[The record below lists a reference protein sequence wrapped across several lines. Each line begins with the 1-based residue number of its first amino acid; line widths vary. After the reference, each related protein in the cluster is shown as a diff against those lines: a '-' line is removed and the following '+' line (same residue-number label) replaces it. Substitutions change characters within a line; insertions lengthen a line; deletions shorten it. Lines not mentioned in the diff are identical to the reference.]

1 MHRSFRS
8 AARFA
13 LPLALCVSAHGR
25 LAAQAPSADDHA
37 NRPRAVAVERT
48 TPIVLDGVLSE
59 PEWSAGTPATGFR
72 QQQPRE
78 GEPASQRT
86 EVRFA
91 YDAEALYVGARMWDS
106 LGARGVRTRLTRR
119 DEIEDGDQLR
129 IEWDTYHDHAGR
141 TVFILTPSGV
151 KGDEGQASPGADP
164 SWDPVWSYAARVDS
178 AGWTAEARI
187 PWSQLRFGH
196 DTVWGMQ
203 IWRFVERLNETS
215 IWSFRGLRESDGPPY
230 FGHLEGLR
238 VRHRPRGWELMP
250 YALAKAAYV
259 RPVQPGSPFER
270 PRDYG
275 VRVGAD
281 ARMLLGSSFTLSAT
295 VYPDFGQ
302 VEQDPAVVNL
312 SAFESYY
319 DEKRPFFVEGSGL
332 LFFGGFDCFS
342 CSNASGMNIYY
353 SRRIGR
359 APQGAVPDGY
369 GYAEV
374 PPNARL
380 LGAARLTGRT
390 RAGWQ
395 VATLDAVT
403 AREQARVMDVETG
416 ARGSIPVEPL
426 TNYWLGRVR
435 RTTHEGRITWGAM
448 ATSVMRGFGGADDPL
463 RAQLARHAEALGFDW
478 TLAAP
483 GNGYSLMGNFVLANV
498 AGDSLAIA
506 RLQRSSARY
515 FQRPD
520 RRTGGNGI
528 FSNAYDTSAEGLRGF
543 GGYLRASKDQG
554 AWRWEGMVNYRSPG
568 FEVNDMAFLTRA
580 DYVWMAANARRLWTV
595 PGRWYRSA
603 TWTTGAQQQLNWD
616 GDRIDLQVH
625 SYAEAEL
632 RNYWTVAFYARLRPV
647 VIDDRMTRGG
657 AAVFRSRS
665 WAVGP
670 KLWTDSRRAV
680 VFSLDPLF
688 SRFSDGSRVDRVYA
702 SVRVKPAAGA
712 EVSIGPNFTALND
725 MGQYVKQFADPSATA
740 FYGRR
745 AVFAELRQRTLSL
758 DTRLSW
764 TFTPALS
771 LELFAQPFVSA
782 GRYTRFQ
789 EYVRPRSRAR
799 ALFDTTQI
807 RVVARDVSGAATRYR
822 LDPDGDPATAD
833 FEFSNPDFRVRSLR
847 GNAVLRWEYHP
858 GSTLF
863 FVWQQARSEADGSGE
878 FDAQRDLGQ
887 VFRQRPDNVFVVKA
901 SYWLGR

>member
-1 MHRSFRS
+1 
-8 AARFA
+8 
-13 LPLALCVSAHGR
+13 
-25 LAAQAPSADDHA
+25 
-37 NRPRAVAVERT
+37 
-48 TPIVLDGVLSE
+48 
-59 PEWSAGTPATGFR
+59 
-72 QQQPRE
+72 
-78 GEPASQRT
+78 
-86 EVRFA
+86 
-91 YDAEALYVGARMWDS
+91 
-106 LGARGVRTRLTRR
+106 
-119 DEIEDGDQLR
+119 
-129 IEWDTYHDHAGR
+129 
-141 TVFILTPSGV
+141 
-151 KGDEGQASPGADP
+151 
-164 SWDPVWSYAARVDS
+164 
-178 AGWTAEARI
+178 
-187 PWSQLRFGH
+187 
-196 DTVWGMQ
+196 
-203 IWRFVERLNETS
+203 
-215 IWSFRGLRESDGPPY
+215 
-230 FGHLEGLR
+230 
-238 VRHRPRGWELMP
+238 
-250 YALAKAAYV
+250 
-259 RPVQPGSPFER
+259 
-270 PRDYG
+270 
-275 VRVGAD
+275 
-281 ARMLLGSSFTLSAT
+281 
-295 VYPDFGQ
+295 
-302 VEQDPAVVNL
+302 
-312 SAFESYY
+312 
-319 DEKRPFFVEGSGL
+319 
-332 LFFGGFDCFS
+332 FFGGFSCFL

-359 APQGAVPDGY
+359 APQGAVPGAY
-369 GYAEV
+369 EYREV

-403 AREQARVMDVETG
+403 ARERARVMDVETG
-416 ARGSIPVEPL
+416 DRASVPVEPL

-435 RTTHEGRITWGAM
+435 RTTHAGRITWGAM
-448 ATSVMRGFGGADDPL
+448 ATSVIRDLGGADDPL

-506 RLQRSSARY
+506 RLQRSSAHY

-520 RRTGGNGI
+520 RRAGGNGL
-528 FSNAYDTSAEGLRGF
+528 FSNAYDPSAEGLRGF

-554 AWRWEGMVNYRSPG
+554 TWRWEGMVNYRSPG

-580 DYVWMAANARRLWTV
+580 DYAWMAANARRLWTV
-595 PGRWYRSA
+595 PRRWYRSA
-603 TWTTGAQQQLNWD
+603 SWTGGAQQQLNWD

-625 SYAEAEL
+625 TWAEAEL

-670 KLWTDSRRAV
+670 KLSTDSRRAV

-702 SVRVKPAAGA
+702 SVRVKPAANVDVG
-712 EVSIGPNFTALND
+712 VGPNFTALND
-725 MGQYVKQFADPSATA
+725 KGQYVAQFADPSATA

-745 AVFAELRQRTLSL
+745 AVFAELRQRTLSF

-782 GRYTRFQ
+782 GRYTRYQ

-799 ALFDTTQI
+799 ALFGTAQI
-807 RVVARDVSGAATRYR
+807 HVAARDASGAITRYR

-833 FEFSNPDFRVRSLR
+833 FEFANPDYRVRSLR

-863 FVWQQARSEADGSGE
+863 FVWQQSRSGFDGSGA
-878 FDAQRDLGQ
+878 FDAERDLGE
-887 VFRQRPDNVFVVKA
+887 VFRQHPDNVFVIKA